1 MFRCRGASGREVLG
15 SEKLSSKIAGFVSE
29 GKYEDQFYNVIYLVM
44 QYLLSLSAKWSTER
58 FGCYCEYYHSYCLS
72 ER

>member
-44 QYLLSLSAKWSTER
+44 QYLLSLSAK
-58 FGCYCEYYHSYCLS
+58 
-72 ER
+72 